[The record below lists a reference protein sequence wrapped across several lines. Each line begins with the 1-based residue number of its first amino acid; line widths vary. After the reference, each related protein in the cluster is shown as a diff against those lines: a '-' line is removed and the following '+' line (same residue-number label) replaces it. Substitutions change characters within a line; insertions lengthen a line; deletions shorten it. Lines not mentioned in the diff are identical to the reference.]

1 MRLIADEHGYF
12 ELHEVKRFAEAW
24 EGPASLR
31 IRAGDA
37 TAVREYIERGRV
49 LEGTEERGHGPA
61 GEAVHRAAWSPA
73 GIRC

>member
-1 MRLIADEHGYF
+1 MRLIADELGYF
-12 ELHEVKRFAEAW
+12 ELHEVKRFAEPW

-31 IRAGDA
+31 VRAGDA

-49 LEGTEERGHGPA
+49 LEGTEDEVTAPA